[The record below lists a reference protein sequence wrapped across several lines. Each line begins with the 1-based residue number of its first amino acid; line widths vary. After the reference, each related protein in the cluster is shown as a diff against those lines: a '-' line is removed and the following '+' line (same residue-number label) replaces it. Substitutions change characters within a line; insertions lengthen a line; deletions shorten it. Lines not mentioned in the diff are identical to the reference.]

1 LLYRFNDFVMDTN
14 RRELRRGEELVAVE
28 PQVFDLLH
36 FLIRSRDRVVSRD
49 DMLAAVWHGRIVS
62 EATLSSRVNSAR
74 TAIGDN
80 GEEQRLIKTLPRK
93 GVRFVGAVREEPDA
107 PSAPA
112 AAAVPATAKPRD
124 ADPRIVVP
132 EVPSIAVLPF
142 NNMSG
147 DPDQEYFSDGMVE
160 EIITALS
167 QMPRLFVIA
176 RNSSFAYKGKSPDIR
191 QVGREL
197 GVRYVLEGSVRKAA
211 NRVRITGQLIDAATG
226 AHLWASRFE
235 GGLEDA
241 FALQDDVTSSVI
253 GAIVPKLEQAEIAR
267 ARRKPTESLDAYDV
281 YLRGLASVYR
291 WDKEGMNEALSQFGK
306 AIACDPDFAAA
317 YGMAG
322 WCYFLRMVNGWMS
335 DPAKEIG
342 EAKRLA
348 VKAAELGK
356 DDAVALT
363 FGGLALGMATSDV
376 EAGLAHID
384 RALALSPNFATAW
397 TASGILRTNLGDT
410 ETAIEHL
417 SRAMRLS
424 PLDPLMFIMHAFLAF
439 AHFLAGRHD
448 AAWPLAE
455 KACRAQ
461 PNYST
466 GIRVA
471 AACNAAAGRHAEAR
485 KHVEHVLRL
494 DPGLRISRL
503 RDRVSTFSPDV
514 FAKFVD
520 ALRKAGLPE

>member
-1 LLYRFNDFVMDTN
+1 LLYRFNDFVLDTN
-14 RRELRRGEELVAVE
+14 RRELRRGEQLVAVE

-36 FLIRSRDRVVSRD
+36 FLIQSRDRVVSRD

-62 EATLSSRVNSAR
+62 DATLSSRVNAAR
-74 TAIGDN
+74 AAIGDN
-80 GEEQRLIKTLPRK
+80 GDEQRLIKTLPRK
-93 GVRFVGAVREEPDA
+93 GFRFVGTVREESDLPAA
-107 PSAPA
+107 PLPAPA
-112 AAAVPATAKPRD
+112 AASAKPQI
-124 ADPRIVVP
+124 AAP
-132 EVPSIAVLPF
+132 EIPSIAVLPF
-142 NNMSG
+142 TNMSG
-147 DPDQEYFSDGMVE
+147 DPEQEYFSDGMVE
-160 EIITALS
+160 DIITALS
-167 QMPRLFVIA
+167 QLPRLFVIA

-197 GVRYVLEGSVRKAA
+197 GVRYVLEGSVRKSA
-211 NRVRITGQLIDAATG
+211 NRVRITGQLIDSATG
-226 AHLWASRFE
+226 AHIWANRFE
-235 GGLEDA
+235 GGLEDT
-241 FALQDDVTSSVI
+241 FALQDNVTSSVI

-291 WDKEGMNEALSQFGK
+291 WDKAGINEALGLFAK

-335 DPAKEIG
+335 DRATEVA

-348 VKAAELGK
+348 LKAAELGK

-376 EAGLAHID
+376 ETGLTHID
-384 RALALSPNFATAW
+384 RALALSPNFASAW
-397 TASGILRTNLGDT
+397 TASGVLRTNLGDT

-417 SRAMRLS
+417 ARAMRLS
-424 PLDPLMFIMHAFLAF
+424 PLDPLMFMMRAFLAF

-455 KACRAQ
+455 KACREQ
-461 PNYST
+461 PDYST
-466 GIRVA
+466 GIRIA
-471 AACNAAAGRHAEAR
+471 AACNAAAGRRTEAG
-485 KHVEHVLRL
+485 KHVEHALRL
-494 DPGLRISRL
+494 DPGLSVSRL
-503 RDRVSTFSPDV
+503 HDRVSTFSPNV
-514 FAKFVD
+514 LAKYVE